1 LPDRPDLR
9 DLPEVPGLPRA
20 GVWDRWAHAVGR
32 GRPTGPTLT
41 QPTGLSVLP
50 APTLWALRSQTPQKL
65 YFTFSCAV
73 RVGPPFRI
81 ERRIRNVAGSRR
93 SARPLVVGVFK
104 IAGVV
109 TLKRLT
115 GACSPRP
122 PGSRHRS
129 RP

>member
-1 LPDRPDLR
+1 
-9 DLPEVPGLPRA
+9 PGRRGA
-20 GVWDRWAHAVGR
+20 GVRHQWPQAVGR
-32 GRPTGPTLT
+32 GTPTGPPLS

-81 ERRIRNVAGSRR
+81 ERRIRNVAVSRR